1 MPATRNWRATVLT
14 LFPEMF
20 PGPLGTS
27 LAGKALASGLWALDA
42 RDIRDS
48 ATDRHRSVD
57 DTPAG
62 GGPGMVL
69 RADVLAAAIDAADR
83 ASEGPTCLPRLL
95 MSPRGRPLTQSR
107 VVELAAGPGPLIVCG
122 RFEGIDQRV
131 IEARG
136 LEEVSIGDYVLSG
149 GEIAAMALID
159 ACVRLLPGVMG
170 KLASGTDESFSEGL
184 LEYPQYTR
192 PQEFEGR
199 PIPDILLSGDHARIA
214 AWRQAEAE
222 ALTIARRPDLWAAR
236 QAKALKST
244 KSRAKT
250 PAQKK
255 RDRWV
260 TTPGLCRIRAPNP
273 RRIDGRCAGL
283 ACWLK
288 RAADGDFE

>member
-1 MPATRNWRATVLT
+1 MTWRATVLT
-14 LFPEMF
+14 LFPDMF
-20 PGPLGTS
+20 PGPLGVS
-27 LAGKALASGLWALDA
+27 LAGKALASGLWSLEA

-48 ATDRHRSVD
+48 ATDKHRSVD

-69 RADVLAAAIDAADR
+69 RADVLAAAIDVADS
-83 ASEGPTCLPRLL
+83 SESRPRLL

-131 IEARG
+131 IDARN

-170 KLASGTDESFSEGL
+170 KLASGTEESFSEGL

-199 PIPDILLSGDHARIA
+199 TIPETLTSGDHARVA
-214 AWRQAEAE
+214 TWRRAESE
-222 ALTIARRPDLWAAR
+222 ALTRARRPDLWA
-236 QAKALKST
+236 T
-244 KSRAKT
+244 KSRQTGTKS
-250 PAQKK
+250 
-255 RDRWV
+255 
-260 TTPGLCRIRAPNP
+260 TT
-273 RRIDGRCAGL
+273 DG
-283 ACWLK
+283 
-288 RAADGDFE
+288 